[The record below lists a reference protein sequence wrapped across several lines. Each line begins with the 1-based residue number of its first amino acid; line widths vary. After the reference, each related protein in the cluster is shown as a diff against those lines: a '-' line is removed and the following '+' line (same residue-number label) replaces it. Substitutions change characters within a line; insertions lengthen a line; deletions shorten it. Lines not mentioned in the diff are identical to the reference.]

1 VVTRSRPARLATGIV
16 VVVVVVA
23 VALGAAACGDD
34 GAPEGDAAPT
44 TAAPSAGPGDLGPH
58 ASPEPDP
65 GDLEIEVPDGY
76 VGVPLPSLG
85 IGLAIPRTWEA
96 VVLTE
101 EALERVEAV
110 SANPGFVDAARNAR
124 ASGALLYGA
133 GIDAEGRV
141 SDLKVSQVPGLG
153 LDAAADAA
161 ASAAPEGATVDRP
174 GAGAN
179 PAVRVRFAV
188 EAIGPDGEAIVAEGT
203 QWLVQGPEA
212 VWSLVVTSEDPST
225 HDDLARALLD
235 TVVFSPSR

>member
-1 VVTRSRPARLATGIV
+1 VDLVRRALTVRLAAALG
-16 VVVVVVA
+16 A
-23 VALGAAACGDD
+23 VALAVTGCGDD
-34 GAPEGDAAPT
+34 GPPEGDAAPT
-44 TAAPSAGPGDLGPH
+44 TATTAAPTTGLGDLDPH

-65 GDLEIEVPDGY
+65 GDLELEVPDGY

-96 VVLTE
+96 VVLTD

-141 SDLKVSQVPGLG
+141 SDLKASQVPGLG

-174 GAGAN
+174 DDAAH
-179 PAVRVRFAV
+179 ATVRVRFAV
-188 EAIGPDGEAIVAEGT
+188 QATGAAGEAIAAEGT
-203 QWLVQGPEA
+203 QWLVQGPTA
-212 VWSLVVTSEDPST
+212 VWSLVVTSEEPAS

-235 TVVFSPSR
+235 TVVFSPSG